1 MKQHYEDLQ
10 KYVKSLSKAE
20 LQERLYNALIE
31 LEEAKHPEAADKAE
45 GSGRFPAVQGQKQR
59 T

>member
-1 MKQHYEDLQ
+1 VKQHYEDLQ

-31 LEEAKHPEAADKAE
+31 LEE
-45 GSGRFPAVQGQKQR
+45 RR
-59 T
+59 NRYW